1 MTRFNDPSF
10 LIKATCLFNMVFPLS
25 GEGGEE
31 GSPEEGEKLEGEEDT
46 ESMTPTSPA
55 SPNQLDEDASS
66 PPPGDIPSPGS
77 PRSVN
82 DDAANDR

>member
-1 MTRFNDPSF
+1 MWFS
-10 LIKATCLFNMVFPLS
+10 VS

-31 GSPEEGEKLEGEEDT
+31 GSPEEGDKLDGEEDT

-55 SPNQLDEDASS
+55 SPNQLEEDGSS
-66 PPPGDIPSPGS
+66 LPPGDIPSPAS